1 MERMGRQRS
10 GVGGWAL
17 WVVAAA
23 LGAILGV
30 ALNVSAYQALYSVAI
45 LLSGRED
52 PSRAAAVVGS
62 FALYIACVALAQ
74 GAALTIIQ
82 RSVLRRAHSDM
93 AADAAHDRIHD
104 NTVDVANDA
113 ANASGAPRHALA
125 RPDATPGK
133 PRSGDSSGAGLGWR
147 WALATL
153 AALLTYYPLLLFGGQ
168 PPFDRLGLPTAAQPG
183 LLNAATLYGALV
195 VLTLPIGVVVGA
207 AQGLAVYGWRG
218 WTQGFQR
225 GWAAGG
231 QWRWLAVNTLA
242 WGFAWPLGLLLGNAI
257 SFSASFVVNWVAL
270 ACVTGA
276 MVVGHI
282 GGAVAASGRASE

>member
-1 MERMGRQRS
+1 MARMERMEQMEQMEQMGGQRS

-30 ALNVSAYQALYSVAI
+30 ALNAPTYQALYSVAI

-52 PSRAAAVVGS
+52 PSRAVAVVGS

-74 GAALTIIQ
+74 GVALTLIQ
-82 RSVLRRAHSDM
+82 YIALRRALGG
-93 AADAAHDRIHD
+93 AAP
-104 NTVDVANDA
+104 DVASKA
-113 ANASGAPRHALA
+113 AGAP
-125 RPDATPGK
+125 TT
-133 PRSGDSSGAGLGWR
+133 PRSGDSGAGLGWR

-153 AALLTYYPLLLFGGQ
+153 PALLTYYPLLLFGGQ
-168 PPFDRLGLPTAAQPG
+168 PPFDRLGLTTAAQPG
-183 LLNAATLYGALV
+183 LLNAATLYGALAT
-195 VLTLPIGVVVGA
+195 LALPIGVVVGA
-207 AQGLAVYGWRG
+207 AQGLALYGCRR

-225 GWAAGG
+225 GWASGG

-257 SFSASFVVNWVAL
+257 SFSASFVVSWVAL
-270 ACVTGA
+270 ACVTGF
-276 MVVGHI
+276 VVGRRRD
-282 GGAVAASGRASE
+282 AAANKPASASE